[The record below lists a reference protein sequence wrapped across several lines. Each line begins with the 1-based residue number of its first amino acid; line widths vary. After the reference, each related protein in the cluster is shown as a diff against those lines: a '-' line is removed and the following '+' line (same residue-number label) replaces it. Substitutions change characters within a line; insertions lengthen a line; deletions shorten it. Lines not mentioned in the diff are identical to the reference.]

1 MTSRKK
7 KYEKK
12 KKQKSVIEGE
22 IFALLQKSLK
32 TALDCA
38 LDDLLKDF
46 K

>member
-7 KYEKK
+7 KDEKK